1 MRRASFK
8 KFVYK
13 KIISAMTMFA
23 VATATAF
30 SVPAGASA
38 EEFEIA
44 ETTEITEITE
54 TTEESIETEEFVES
68 CEPDVSVTITDIA
81 EYAEYQEVN
90 YEIGC
95 DVTADT
101 DVVGAA
107 EDYYNLEYEVKY
119 RQTDARSM
127 LTYINEFRT
136 GSDAWAYDQ
145 NGNKVYYNNLSP
157 LVYDYELEKMAMQR
171 AAEIVISWGHT
182 RTDGTSC
189 ATIFNEFG
197 YRWTAR
203 AENLAAGISTVKGTF
218 EQWQET
224 EDDYIGQGHRRNML
238 TSSCSRI
245 GIACV
250 EYNGTP
256 YWVQVFARSTESNS
270 YTAPIDAVTTVH
282 SRLLG
287 SYLSVVN
294 IAISSSYVEVEAN
307 QSIEIPNINTSIYL
321 TTTWNYWSTM
331 CEVRPE
337 YTFSFTDTSIAEIR
351 DGKIYG
357 LKAGSTQLTITALG
371 KTCVMEV
378 TVYSSQPAI
387 TTDVDGYRL
396 AVLDGIAAD
405 LYIQLHSTADDVGY
419 ATLEVTTKASDG
431 TKLNVKTY
439 SGSEFTKSSELS
451 SGLITYRA
459 EYNVSITDISRTI
472 NVTLKYKGDE
482 VYNSDFSV
490 ADYLYTVIGGSAV
503 SQDTKK
509 LCKALLNYGTAVQ
522 KYFGI
527 DTNNLANSKL
537 DAASKTI
544 APMDTQTISIYH
556 NGNIEAAAGYEL
568 IQEIQEIGTSLILD
582 NIGTLKLRYYF
593 TIDDSYDGGLLVFV
607 GNDVGY
613 TDLGYCCYV
622 DVPVSLGNLNYST
635 IGLLGDSGGQFKTN
649 AVYLSVYGYMNAA
662 YRQSN
667 PNEELLELLAALYE
681 LDKCFTN

>member
-44 ETTEITEITE
+44 ETTEITE

-101 DVVGAA
+101 EVVGAA
-107 EDYYNLEYEVKY
+107 EDIYTVEYDVTFC
-119 RQTDARSM
+119 QTECRNM
-127 LTYINEFRT
+127 LTLVNKLRT
-136 GSDAWAYDQ
+136 GSDAWYWNDD
-145 NGNKVYYNNLSP
+145 NKTKTECTGLSE
-157 LVYDYELEKMAMQR
+157 LTYDYQLEKVAMQR
-171 AAEIVISWGHT
+171 AVENAIYYSHT
-182 RTDGTSC
+182 RPNGGVCWGAYGDL
-189 ATIFNEFG
+189 G
-197 YRWTAR
+197 YSRWGAG
-203 AENLAAGISTVKGTF
+203 ENIAVGYASANAVYAGWEEADKNYS
-218 EQWQET
+218 
-224 EDDYIGQGHRRNML
+224 GQGHRRNML
-238 TSSCSRI
+238 NGNFNRI
-245 GIACV
+245 GIAGV
-250 EYNGTP
+250 YYNNRW
-256 YWVQVFARSTESNS
+256 YWAMELATSTSPIVYTEPNNS
-270 YTAPIDAVTTVH
+270 KTTV
-282 SRLLG
+282 SAQIADSMIIDMSLTSSVQMISLEEGENTELPGVNCWISTGNWNRG
-287 SYLSVVN
+287 SVVRPSMQYT
-294 IAISSSYVEVEAN
+294 IA
-307 QSIEIPNINTSIYL
+307 
-321 TTTWNYWSTM
+321 
-331 CEVRPE
+331 
-337 YTFSFTDTSIAEIR
+337 DTSVAEIR
-351 DGKIYG
+351 GDKIYA

-419 ATLEVTTKASDG
+419 ATLEVSTKASDG

-439 SGSEFTKSSELS
+439 SGSEFTKISELS
-451 SGLITYRA
+451 SGLITYRV
-459 EYNVSITDISRTI
+459 EYDVSITDISRTI

-482 VYNSDFSV
+482 VYNFDFSV
-490 ADYLYTVIGGSAV
+490 ADYLYTVIGDNTV

-537 DAASKTI
+537 DTASKTI
-544 APMDTQTISIYH
+544 APIDRQTISIYH

-613 TDLGYCCYV
+613 IDLGYCCYV

>member
-1 MRRASFK
+1 
-8 KFVYK
+8 
-13 KIISAMTMFA
+13 ISAMTMFA

-44 ETTEITEITE
+44 ETTETTEITE
-54 TTEESIETEEFVES
+54 TTEESIETEEFIES
-68 CEPDVSVTITDIA
+68 CESNEGITITDIA
-81 EYAEYQEVN
+81 EYAEYHEAN

-101 DVVGAA
+101 EVVGATA
-107 EDYYNLEYEVKY
+107 DIYTVEYDVTFC
-119 RQTDARSM
+119 QTECRNM
-127 LTYINEFRT
+127 LTLVNKLRT
-136 GSDAWAYDQ
+136 GSDAWYWNDD
-145 NGNKVYYNNLSP
+145 NKTKTECTGLSE
-157 LVYDYELEKMAMQR
+157 LTYDYQLEKVAMQR
-171 AAEIVISWGHT
+171 AVENAIYYSHT
-182 RTDGTSC
+182 RPNGGVCWDAYGDL
-189 ATIFNEFG
+189 G
-197 YRWTAR
+197 YSWWGVG
-203 AENLAAGISTVKGTF
+203 ENIAVGYASANAVYVGWEEADKNYS
-218 EQWQET
+218 
-224 EDDYIGQGHRRNML
+224 GQGHRRNML
-238 TSSCSRI
+238 NGNFNRI
-245 GIACV
+245 GIAGV
-250 EYNGTP
+250 YYNNRW
-256 YWVQVFARSTESNS
+256 YWAMELATSTSPIVYTEPNNS
-270 YTAPIDAVTTVH
+270 KTTV
-282 SRLLG
+282 SAQIADSMIIDMSLTSSVQMISLEERENTELPG
-287 SYLSVVN
+287 VNCWISTGTWNRGSVVRPSMQYT
-294 IAISSSYVEVEAN
+294 IA
-307 QSIEIPNINTSIYL
+307 
-321 TTTWNYWSTM
+321 
-331 CEVRPE
+331 
-337 YTFSFTDTSIAEIR
+337 DTSVAEIR
-351 DGKIYG
+351 GDKIYA

-419 ATLEVTTKASDG
+419 ATLEVSTKASDG

-439 SGSEFTKSSELS
+439 SGSKFTKISELS

-459 EYNVSITDISRTI
+459 EYDVSITDISRTI

-482 VYNSDFSV
+482 VYNFDFSV
-490 ADYLYTVIGGSAV
+490 ADYLYTVIGDNTV

-568 IQEIQEIGTSLILD
+568 IQEIQGIGTSLILD

-593 TIDDSYDGGLLVFV
+593 TLDESYDGDLMVFV
-607 GNDVGY
+607 GNDIGY
-613 TDLGYCCYV
+613 TDLEYCCYV
-622 DVPVSLGNLNYST
+622 DVPVNLGKLNNSE
-635 IGLLGDSGGQFKTN
+635 IGLLGFSGGQFKTN
-649 AVYLSVYGYMNAA
+649 TVYLSVYGYMNAA
-662 YRQSN
+662 YRQSDA
-667 PNEELLELLAALYE
+667 NEKLLELLAALYE
-681 LDKCFTN
+681 LDKCFAN